1 MDYLIEGMH
10 GRTWIRIFFERSA
23 GLPGLFMVFML
34 CVLWRAAAA
43 PIQHHAHAWAEGLG
57 DWVDSWIA
65 DWLAEML
72 VALMDGWL
80 AGM

>member
-1 MDYLIEGMH
+1 
-10 GRTWIRIFFERSA
+10 
-23 GLPGLFMVFML
+23 MVFML
-34 CVLWRAAAA
+34 CISWRAAAA
-43 PIQHHAHAWAEGLG
+43 PIQHHAQAWAEGLG